1 MLKEGTRAE
10 IDGTPPVKEGEEV
23 RLKIAEPHQFNLSD
37 GVARV
42 GGYPVVVGGGISYVG
57 QEHKVRI
64 ERAGRTTAYAT
75 LLDAKPKA
83 LEIPQDP
90 AEFEIPEFDRE
101 VGERLELED
110 RSRNRRG
117 RTARTPKKAGGGE
130 AGGVPVEGEADA
142 PARPRR
148 SPWRRRPTPRRR
160 PRARRP
166 LRPSRKRR
174 RGTRGGRGRTK
185 KPADRG
191 DVGQRRRAPR
201 RRPSPR
207 RREDKPAPKP
217 RRRRAPAKPKAGC
230 RGAGAAEVP
239 ASAERRRAGGQAQ
252 AAPPHPRRPKPK
264 DGAPPPP
271 RRRPLPPAPRS
282 PKRAGGLFSRLL
294 GRVTAG
300 SDLCAS
306 AQGGPDAAGRPV
318 LLFFCRPHPRASFCA
333 GVRSCTR

>member
-101 VGERLELED
+101 IGERLELED

-117 RTARTPKKAGGGE
+117 RTARTTKKAGGGE
-130 AGGVPVEGEADA
+130 AGGVPVEGEAGGRAEAEAEPVEADAVAEA
-142 PARPRR
+142 PAEGDEAAAAKP
-148 SPWRRRPTPRRR
+148 
-160 PRARRP
+160 
-166 LRPSRKRR
+166 KRR

-185 KPADRG
+185 KPATAATSANG
-191 DVGQRRRAPR
+191 DEPEAAAEPEATEDEARAQAAA
-201 RRPSPR
+201 
-207 RREDKPAPKP
+207 APCTGEAQG
-217 RRRRAPAKPKAGC
+217 RC
-230 RGAGAAEVP
+230 RGAAAAEVP
-239 ASAERRRAGGQAQ
+239 ASANGDEPEA
-252 AAPPHPRRPKPK
+252 KPK
-264 DGAPPPP
+264 P
-271 RRRPLPPAPRS
+271 RRRTRTTKPKEEPAAAVEAPAPPGGGAEARG
-282 PKRAGGLFSRLL
+282 RAVQPVAR
-294 GRVTAG
+294 RVAVPSG
-300 SDLCAS
+300 SGTSGTS
-306 AQGGPDAAGRPV
+306 ARG
-318 LLFFCRPHPRASFCA
+318 S
-333 GVRSCTR
+333 

>member
-101 VGERLELED
+101 IGERLELED

-117 RTARTPKKAGGGE
+117 RTARTPKKAAEAKPAASRSRAKPAAGRGRGGARGGGC
-130 AGGVPVEGEADA
+130 
-142 PARPRR
+142 
-148 SPWRRRPTPRRR
+148 
-160 PRARRP
+160 
-166 LRPSRKRR
+166 RR
-174 RGTRGGRGRTK
+174 RGAGRG
-185 KPADRG
+185 
-191 DVGQRRRAPR
+191 
-201 RRPSPR
+201 
-207 RREDKPAPKP
+207 
-217 RRRRAPAKPKAGC
+217 
-230 RGAGAAEVP
+230 
-239 ASAERRRAGGQAQ
+239 
-252 AAPPHPRRPKPK
+252 
-264 DGAPPPP
+264 
-271 RRRPLPPAPRS
+271 
-282 PKRAGGLFSRLL
+282 
-294 GRVTAG
+294 
-300 SDLCAS
+300 
-306 AQGGPDAAGRPV
+306 
-318 LLFFCRPHPRASFCA
+318 
-333 GVRSCTR
+333 